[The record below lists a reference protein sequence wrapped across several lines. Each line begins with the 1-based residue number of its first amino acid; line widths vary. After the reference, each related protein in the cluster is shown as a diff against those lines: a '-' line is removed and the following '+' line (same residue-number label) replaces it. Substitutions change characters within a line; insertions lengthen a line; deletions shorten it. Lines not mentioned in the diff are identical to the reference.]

1 MGNAFKA
8 MLLRDNVQEHP
19 LLQSIRDVCQ
29 RMEALESCF
38 AMQEDS
44 DLIEACIYEQE
55 ALRAQYRFLLRQAK
69 EAGVTGEFSAPF
81 WEERL

>member
-1 MGNAFKA
+1 MGNTLKS
-8 MLLRDNVQEHP
+8 MLLRDDVKEHP

-38 AMQEDS
+38 SMQEDS

-69 EAGVTGEFSAPF
+69 EAGVTGQFAAPF

>member
-1 MGNAFKA
+1 MKNSFKN
-8 MLLRDNVQEHP
+8 MLLRNDVQEHP

-29 RMEALESCF
+29 RLEALESCF
-38 AMQEDS
+38 SMQQDA

-69 EAGVTGEFSAPF
+69 QAGITGQFAAPF